1 MTNDIRFAIRSLTK
15 NPGFTVVAVL
25 TLALGIGATTV
36 LFSVVNAVL
45 LRPLPFTEPD
55 RLLTTRGSLA
65 DLRDLQAANQSFED
79 IAFWAS
85 NLFNLRLDGDS
96 RQVLGGQITR
106 NLLPLLG
113 VQPLLGRNFTEED
126 DRQDTVILG
135 YPIWQSRFGGDPGVL
150 GRRIDMSGTTYT
162 IIGVAPPWFRFPTAE
177 FQVWAPLSSID
188 RGAPQQAKNRAFRIF
203 SAVARLKPGVTP
215 QQAQT
220 DARAIS
226 STLAREFP
234 STNEGIAFELQP
246 LYERLVGD
254 ARPALTIL
262 LGTVGLLLLIACANV
277 ANLMLARTTVR
288 ERELAIRLALG
299 AGRARLIRQLL
310 TESVT
315 LATAGGALGLIVTM
329 WGIDLLPAVL
339 EARVPRADGITIDG
353 AVLAF
358 SASATILTG
367 IVFGLAPAWQAA
379 SGPAG
384 SLKEGGRGMSGSGRG
399 RRLRRTIVVVE
410 TALAVIVLVGA
421 GLLVRSFLA
430 LTSRD
435 AGFVPAGLLSFNVQ
449 FLSLPDAAAR
459 VQTAELLTERLT
471 SLPGVEA
478 AGGATGFPPVTPQRG
493 TRFAV
498 EGRTLTAG
506 EDGAYFIAAGPG
518 YFAALRAPVL
528 QGRAIDNRDTTGAAL
543 TVMINRTLARQL
555 FPNQDAVGHRIKLI
569 NPEQSADWRTIV
581 GVVGDVKYRG
591 LDEEAQPTV
600 YTPFAQTPFMWM
612 YVMVRTTG
620 HADSM
625 IRTLRTAVPSV
636 HPSLS
641 AANIRSM
648 EQVLAQSVAV
658 PRFNMLLVSAFAILA
673 LLLSAIGIYGVVAY
687 SVAQRTHEI
696 GVRMALGA
704 ERADVVRLV
713 LSEGIAATAGGVA
726 LGLVGAAALTGVM
739 TTLLFGISARDPL
752 TFGAGAVVLL
762 VVALFASYIPAWR
775 ATRVEPLTALRAE

>member
-1 MTNDIRFAIRSLTK
+1 
-15 NPGFTVVAVL
+15 
-25 TLALGIGATTV
+25 
-36 LFSVVNAVL
+36 VL

-65 DLRDLQAANQSFED
+65 DLRDLEAANQSFD
-79 IAFWAS
+79 DVAFWAS
-85 NLFNLRLDGDS
+85 NQYNLRLDGDS
-96 RQVLGGQITR
+96 QQVMAGQVTR

-113 VQPLLGRNFTEED
+113 VQPFLGRNFTEED

-135 YPIWQSRFGGDPGVL
+135 YPIWQARFGGDPGVL
-150 GRRIDMSGTTYT
+150 GRRVDMSGTTYT

-203 SAVARLKPGVTP
+203 SAVARLKPGVTA
-215 QQAQT
+215 QQAQA
-220 DARAIS
+220 DARALS
-226 STLAREFP
+226 SRLAQEFP
-234 STNEGIAFELQP
+234 STNEGVAFELEP

-254 ARPALTIL
+254 AAPALTIL

-288 ERELAIRLALG
+288 EREMAIRVALG
-299 AGRARLIRQLL
+299 AGRARLIRQLM

-315 LATAGGALGLIVTM
+315 LAAAGGVLGLLVTM
-329 WGIDLLPAVL
+329 WGIDLLPSVL
-339 EARVPRADGITIDG
+339 EARVPRADGIAIDG

-358 SASATILTG
+358 SACATILTG
-367 IVFGLAPAWQAA
+367 TFFGVAPAWQAA

-384 SLKEGGRGMSGSGRG
+384 SLKDSGRGVAGSGRG

-421 GLLVRSFLA
+421 GLLVRSFVA
-430 LTSRD
+430 LSSRD

-459 VQTAELLTERLT
+459 VQTADLLIERLT
-471 SLPGVEA
+471 HLPGVEA
-478 AGGATGFPPVTPQRG
+478 AGGATGFPLVTPQRG
-493 TRFAV
+493 TRFAI

-506 EDGAYFIAAGPG
+506 EDGAYFIAASPR
-518 YFAALRAPVL
+518 YFAALPTAVL
-528 QGRAIDNRDTTGAAL
+528 QGRAFDDRDTTTAAR

-555 FPNQDAVGHRIKLI
+555 FPNQDAVGHRITLL
-569 NPEQSADWRTIV
+569 NPEQSAGWRTIV
-581 GVVGDVKYRG
+581 GVVEDVKYRG
-591 LDEEAQPTV
+591 LDEEFQPTV

-620 HADSM
+620 SAEAM
-625 IRTLRTAVPSV
+625 IRTLRTVVPSV
-636 HPSLS
+636 HPSLT
-641 AANIRSM
+641 AANIRPM
-648 EQVLAQSVAV
+648 DEVLAQSVAV

-673 LLLSAIGIYGVVAY
+673 VLLSAVGIYGVIAY

-696 GVRMALGA
+696 GVRLALGA
-704 ERADVVRLV
+704 ERRDVMRLV
-713 LSEGIAATAGGVA
+713 VSEGIAMAAGGVV
-726 LGLVGAAALTGVM
+726 LGLAGAAALTRVM
-739 TTLLFGISARDPL
+739 TTLLFGVTARDPL
-752 TFGAGAVVLL
+752 TFGAGAGLLL
-762 VVALFASYIPAWR
+762 VVALLATYIPALR
-775 ATRVEPLTALRAE
+775 ATRVEPVTALRAE